1 MPTLRL
7 LAVLSLLGTAAPLL
21 AQTCAAPKLVNGLNL
36 ELACV
41 QYSGQNYAMTLENL
55 SASALSW
62 RFGGTVA
69 PATCTPEPQ
78 GCATVGSDLGITIRQ
93 MEVGGT
99 RYRLELAMAPQLGSL
114 TWQYKSHSVEPT
126 TLTVLTPTVLAAIK
140 SYMEQL
146 VSAKTIPGAVLGVA
160 EGSNLTLIEAY
171 GMADADASTVMRT
184 DTLLHIGSTNKA
196 ITSFMLATLVDD
208 GALTWDT
215 KVRDVYA
222 GFNPPN
228 ASSAANITV
237 RHMLDMT
244 SGLPREAGFE
254 TSDPPRRM
262 LDGLGSVA
270 LVGAPG
276 EKYAYSNVSTSAAG
290 FLAPLAKIKMTRAL
304 TDADLDAVYT
314 GYDTLLQDKVLKP
327 IGMTASY
334 LSVTDARATGKMA
347 KSHALVNG
355 VWTVSASVD
364 TAVDNAAPSGGLKS
378 TATDMLR
385 YIVTDMQGGV
395 NPEGTRVASAA
406 NITERQKLSVGQAAA
421 NKYGLCLEIS
431 EAENG
436 LAYVGH
442 NGSFD
447 NFNSVMGWFPAKKV
461 AFVLLTNGESTA
473 ITDLTGTGF
482 INRLA
487 EIVR

>member
-1 MPTLRL
+1 MP
-7 LAVLSLLGTAAPLL
+7 VLSRLALLLLLSTAAPLY

-41 QYSGQNYAMTLENL
+41 QYGGQNYAMTLDNL
-55 SASALSW
+55 SASALTW
-62 RFGGTVA
+62 RFGGAVA
-69 PATCTPEPQ
+69 PTTCTPVPQ
-78 GCATVGSDLGITIRQ
+78 SCSTVGSDLGINIRQ
-93 MEVGGT
+93 LEIGGT
-99 RYRLELAMAPQLGSL
+99 RYRLELALAPQLGNL

-126 TLTVLTPTVLAAIK
+126 TLSVLTPTVLAAIK

-146 VSAKTIPGAVLGVA
+146 VSTKTIPGAVLGVA

-171 GMADADASTVMRT
+171 GVADADASTAMRT
-184 DTLLHIGSTNKA
+184 DSLLHIGSTNKPV
-196 ITSFMLATLVDD
+196 TSFLMATLVDD

-222 GFNPPN
+222 GFNPSN

-237 RHMLDMT
+237 RQMLDMT
-244 SGLPREAGFE
+244 SGLPREAAFA

-262 LDGLGSVA
+262 LDGLSNVA

-327 IGMTASY
+327 IGMTSSY

-378 TATDMLR
+378 TVTDMLR

-395 NPEGTRVASAA
+395 SPAGTRVASAA
-406 NITERQKLSVGQAAA
+406 NITERQKLSIGQASA

-431 EAENG
+431 KADNG
-436 LAYVGH
+436 LAYVNH

-447 NFNSVMGWFPAKKV
+447 NFNSVMGWFPDKKV
-461 AFVLLTNGESTA
+461 AFVLLTNGESTGV
-473 ITDLTGTGF
+473 TDLTGTGF

-487 EIVR
+487 EMIR